1 MGVKIEDLTPGDE
14 ITSDE
19 IAAFEDEV
27 KKFGDQE
34 FVINAAD
41 LAEDGAEQG
50 QEASAE
56 ADEVVVSIGDEPPPE
71 EEKESAPEWV
81 RELRKNHREA
91 QKRIRELEAQVSSPA
106 KESTPQLGK
115 KPTLEDHDYDADKFE
130 QALTD
135 WHDRKRKIE
144 KAKEEAEEQE
154 KAQAKAW
161 QEKLD
166 GYAKS
171 KTALKVKDFDDAES
185 AVQESFDVTQ
195 QGIVLQGS
203 ENPALLIYAL
213 GKNQAKAK
221 ELSAIKDPVKFA
233 FAIAKLETQLK
244 VTNKKT
250 PPPPEKV
257 VTGTGRVSGSS
268 DVTLERLREEAART
282 GDMSKV
288 VAYKRSKRA
297 A

>member
-1 MGVKIEDLTPGDE
+1 MGVKIEDLTQPEEQIETGEVIEVEQEEEVTSTDE
-14 ITSDE
+14 QEGGEQVEESE
-19 IAAFEDEV
+19 EV
-27 KKFGDQE
+27 T
-34 FVINAAD
+34 
-41 LAEDGAEQG
+41 
-50 QEASAE
+50 
-56 ADEVVVSIGDEPPPE
+56 VSIGDEQPPE
-71 EEKESAPEWV
+71 EEEKAAPEWV
-81 RELRKNHREA
+81 RELRKQNREDK
-91 QKRIRELEAQVSSPA
+91 KRIRELEAQISAPA

-115 KPTLEDHDYDADKFE
+115 KPTLEDSDYDADKFE
-130 QALTD
+130 QALTE
-135 WHDRKRKIE
+135 WHERKRKID
-144 KAKEEAEEQE
+144 EAAEQE
-154 KAQAKAW
+154 RKEQEAQAKAW
-161 QEKLD
+161 QEKLE

-171 KTALKVKDFDDAES
+171 KSALKVKDYEDAE
-185 AVQESFDVTQ
+185 AAIHEAFDKTQ
-195 QGIVLQGS
+195 QGIVIQGS

-288 VAYKRSKRA
+288 MAYKRSKRA